1 MLRLRGSSVSNTKT
15 HTHIYISAHGL
26 AHTRVSDTKT
36 LGRTNEGKQEEIREN
51 ERMKTTTNENKK
63 HHPYYRY
70 NGKHIA
76 FIYNIRSRALSRLL
90 RILYIHIYLLKQNRI
105 TFIFGLDSVQSI
117 HLWLSDSKK
126 KTMKDICIVDE
137 IS

>member
-1 MLRLRGSSVSNTKT
+1 MLRLRSSSVKNTT
-15 HTHIYISAHGL
+15 HTHTYVGTR

-36 LGRTNEGKQEEIREN
+36 LGRTNEGKQEEIGEN

-90 RILYIHIYLLKQNRI
+90 RITYIYIFAEAKSNHIHIFRQ
-105 TFIFGLDSVQSI
+105 QE
-117 HLWLSDSKK
+117 K
-126 KTMKDICIVDE
+126 KTRKIFV
-137 IS
+137 S